1 MLEWTRLK
9 RNIDGLE
16 LWKVGDYKFLV
27 CHSYLHYFK
36 FFENFNSANEHFHS
50 MKLENI

>member
-9 RNIDGLE
+9 RNIYGLE

-27 CHSYLHYFK
+27 CYSYSHYFK

-50 MKLENI
+50 MELKNI